1 MSRWT
6 PTRVVTLTITAVF
19 DESDSLD
26 NAEFTDPN
34 QEPFRS

>member
-1 MSRWT
+1 MTEAAMFRT
-6 PTRVVTLTITAVF
+6 YYF